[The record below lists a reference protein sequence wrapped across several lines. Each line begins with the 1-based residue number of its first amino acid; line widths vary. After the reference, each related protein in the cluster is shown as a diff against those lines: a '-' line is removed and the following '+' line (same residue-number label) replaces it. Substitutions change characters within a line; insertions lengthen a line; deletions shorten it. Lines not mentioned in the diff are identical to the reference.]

1 MADIHILKVTLTD
14 WEARVRGYP
23 YRILAVAEDDSLYD
37 LAYAINEA
45 FDFDFDHA
53 FGFFDNLKNP
63 YRSQEKYEL
72 FADMDDEAFDDEEL
86 AEAFEEEFGN
96 LSEEEQAM
104 MEQFADYLENAPAAE
119 VKELLRQAALEG
131 VPEADR
137 EEAEAML
144 EASLSFLDDED
155 ETTARGVKESLVSS
169 VFTLGKKLLYLFDY
183 GDEWRFI
190 VECQKVEKAEP
201 RKHYPKL
208 LEAKGEAPEQY
219 PDEDFD
225 EEDWEDMEL
234 EGNED
239 IVGWQITDKG
249 VEEVRFP
256 RKPKGD
262 N

>member
-1 MADIHILKVTLTD
+1 MANIHILKVTLTD

-23 YRILAVAEDDSLYD
+23 YRVLAVAEDDSLYD
-37 LAYAINEA
+37 LAYAINES

-63 YRSQEKYEL
+63 YRSQAKYEL
-72 FADMDDEAFDDEEL
+72 FADMDEEDFDDEDL
-86 AEAFEEEFGN
+86 TEAFEEEFGN

-104 MEQFADYLENAPAAE
+104 MEQFADYLENAPADE
-119 VKELLRQAALEG
+119 VKELLRRATLEG
-131 VPEADR
+131 VSESDR

-144 EASLSFLDDED
+144 EQSLSFLDDED
-155 ETTARGVKESLVSS
+155 DVEPQGVKNSLVGE
-169 VFTLGKKLLYLFDY
+169 VFKADKKLLYLFDY

-190 VECQKVEKAEP
+190 VECQKIEKAEP
-201 RKHYPKL
+201 RKRYPKL

-219 PDEDFD
+219 PDGDFD

-239 IVGWQITDKG
+239 IVGWQITEKG

-256 RKPKGD
+256 RKPKAD